1 MLMIIQI
8 MLMLRHVRLLL
19 LLLKK
24 RMSRKNFT
32 AQAKTK
38 LIKRIKMIVK
48 NKKIKNHNNKNELF
62 VLDLCCV
69 SDVWLSGSSG

>member
-8 MLMLRHVRLLL
+8 MLMLRHVRLL

-48 NKKIKNHNNKNELF
+48 NKKIKK
-62 VLDLCCV
+62 
-69 SDVWLSGSSG
+69 S